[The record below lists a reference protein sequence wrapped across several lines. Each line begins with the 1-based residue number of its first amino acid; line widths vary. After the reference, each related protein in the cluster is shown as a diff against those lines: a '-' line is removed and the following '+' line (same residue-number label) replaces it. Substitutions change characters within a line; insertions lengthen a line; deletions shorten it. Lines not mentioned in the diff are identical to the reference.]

1 MRISDWSS
9 DVCSS
14 DLLVQVE
21 NREALE
27 DRVFLHDVVIDQR
40 YRLRTVQVEIG
51 IAKAT
56 NVESRKRAAKRGF
69 DVQARYPRR
78 QHPDILATRTDDV
91 ELLATQCR
99 DRHWHVLDVLGTPL
113 RGNRHQIGRTSW
125 RERGCQDG

>member
-78 QHPDILATRTDDV
+78 QHPDILATRTDDG
-91 ELLATQCR
+91 E
-99 DRHWHVLDVLGTPL
+99 
-113 RGNRHQIGRTSW
+113 QIGKASC
-125 RERGCQDG
+125 REIG